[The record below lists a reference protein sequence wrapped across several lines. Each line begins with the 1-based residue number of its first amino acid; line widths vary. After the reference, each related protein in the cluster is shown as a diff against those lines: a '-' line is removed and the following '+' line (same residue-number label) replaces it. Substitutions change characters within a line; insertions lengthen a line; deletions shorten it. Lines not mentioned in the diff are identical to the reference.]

1 MEPKKRKMQMNLFT
15 KQKRVTG
22 AENKFMVT
30 TGERLGGDINWEI
43 ESDTCILSQSV
54 SLVAKSDSL

>member
-1 MEPKKRKMQMNLFT
+1 MNLFT

-54 SLVAKSDSL
+54 SLVAKSNSL

>member
-1 MEPKKRKMQMNLFT
+1 MNLFT

-30 TGERLGGDINWEI
+30 TGESLGVGINWEI
-43 ESDTCILSQSV
+43 ESDTCILSQSL
-54 SLVAKSDSL
+54 SQLSS